1 MSMLSK
7 EQIAGRYLRTLINE
21 NYDTQQDFAYDYGL
35 KIRTVSR
42 YINDGINKI
51 SVIQELADFF
61 NVDFL
66 DFFRE

>member
-35 KIRTVSR
+35 EIRTVSR